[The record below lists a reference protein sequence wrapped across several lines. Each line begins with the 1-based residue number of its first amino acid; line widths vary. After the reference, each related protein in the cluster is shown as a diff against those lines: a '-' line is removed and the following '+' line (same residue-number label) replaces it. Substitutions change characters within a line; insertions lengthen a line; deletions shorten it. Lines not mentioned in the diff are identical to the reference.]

1 MKAKKKPVT
10 LLTAGQLPGLEAS
23 DAGVRFESISPPPP
37 RPDCKFI
44 DGEPPQMATELI
56 RLLREEAKVL

>member
-1 MKAKKKPVT
+1 MTA
-10 LLTAGQLPGLEAS
+10 LTSAELPGLEAS
-23 DAGVRFESISPPPP
+23 NAGIRFESISPPPP

-44 DGEPPQMATELI
+44 DGEPPQMAKELV